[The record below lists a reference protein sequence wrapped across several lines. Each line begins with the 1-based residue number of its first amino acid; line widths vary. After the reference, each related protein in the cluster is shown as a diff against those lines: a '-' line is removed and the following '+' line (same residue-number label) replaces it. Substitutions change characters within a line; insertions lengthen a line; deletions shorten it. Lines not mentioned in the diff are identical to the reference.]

1 MNLHHFS
8 SKLIAAVIGVAI
20 GMLAATMA
28 VAQAQYPNRPI
39 KLVVP
44 FVPGG
49 TLDISARLIAKQ
61 LNEVLGQPVVV
72 DNRGGAG
79 GMLGVDMVAKSAP
92 DGYTLL
98 LNAATPMVTVVSL
111 QKAPYDVLKDV
122 TAVSQTV
129 TFDYVM
135 AVSAKSGIQNIQE
148 LIQIAKKQPGKLNYA
163 SAGTGSGQHMFMELA
178 RSAAGIQ
185 LTHVPYKGNAPAM
198 QALLAGEVDLIFDT
212 SLGILSQ
219 ASSNRLKPLLTSSL
233 KPLIELPGV
242 PTMESLYPGSSI
254 QGWHG
259 IFAPAGTPKETVNL
273 LAEAIRKAVNSPELS
288 AKFKEMGLE
297 PSGLSS
303 ERFTEIVR
311 RDYER
316 WGKLIR
322 DNQIKAD

>member
-1 MNLHHFS
+1 MNLLKLTAGLKATVLGALLGLLAS
-8 SKLIAAVIGVAI
+8 SPAL
-20 GMLAATMA
+20 
-28 VAQAQYPNRPI
+28 AQANFPNRPI

-79 GMLGVDMVAKSAP
+79 GMLGVDLVAKSTP

-111 QKAPYDVLKDV
+111 QKAPYDVLKDL

-135 AVSAKSGIQNIQE
+135 AVSAKSGIGSIQE
-148 LIQIAKKQPGKLNYA
+148 LIQTAKKQPGKLNYA
-163 SAGTGSGQHMFMELA
+163 SAGTGSGQHMYMELA
-178 RSAAGIQ
+178 RNAAGIQ

-219 ASSNRLKPLLTSSL
+219 ASSNRLKPLLTSSP
-233 KPLIELPGV
+233 KPLTELPGV
-242 PTMESLYPGSSI
+242 PTMESLFPGSSI

-259 IFAPAGTPKETVNL
+259 IFAPSGTPKEVVNL
-273 LAEAIRKAVNSPELS
+273 LSDAIRKSVQSAELS

-297 PSGLSS
+297 PSGLNS
-303 ERFTEIVR
+303 EKFSEVVR

>member
-1 MNLHHFS
+1 MNHRHFL
-8 SKLIAAVIGVAI
+8 SKLIAAVFGVAI

-259 IFAPAGTPKETVNL
+259 IFVPAGTPKETVNL

-297 PSGLSS
+297 PSGLNS

>member
-1 MNLHHFS
+1 MNLRKLTAGLKATVLGAVLGLLAS
-8 SKLIAAVIGVAI
+8 SPAL
-20 GMLAATMA
+20 
-28 VAQAQYPNRPI
+28 AQANFPNRPI

-79 GMLGVDMVAKSAP
+79 GMLGVDLVAKSAP

-111 QKAPYDVLKDV
+111 QKAPYDVLKDL

-135 AVSAKSGIQNIQE
+135 AVSAKSGVGSIQE
-148 LIQIAKKQPGKLNYA
+148 LIQTAKKQPGKLNYA
-163 SAGTGSGQHMFMELA
+163 SAGTGSGQHMYMELA
-178 RSAAGIQ
+178 RNAAGIQ

-259 IFAPAGTPKETVNL
+259 IFAPAGTPKPIVDQLSKDVAAVLAMPEVNKRISEMATEVVGSTPEAYAAFIKSETAKWKKV
-273 LAEAIRKAVNSPELS
+273 IIS
-288 AKFKEMGLE
+288 AKMT
-297 PSGLSS
+297 P
-303 ERFTEIVR
+303 
-311 RDYER
+311 D
-316 WGKLIR
+316 
-322 DNQIKAD
+322 